1 VTGPIRVLLADD
13 QALVRAGLRMIVEAT
28 PDLAVVGEAATGREA
43 VALAGRAQVVLMD
56 IRMPDMDGL
65 SATRLICADPALAG
79 TRVLVLTTFEI
90 EEYVLEALRAGAG
103 GFLGKGAEPDE
114 VRAAIRTVARGDAL
128 LSPAATGAL
137 IRRFLSRPPR
147 PAAPALTALT
157 DREREVV
164 ALVADGLANAEI
176 ADRLVVSPATVK
188 THVNRAMAKLGA
200 RSRAQLVVI
209 AFQAGLGA
217 PG

>member
-1 VTGPIRVLLADD
+1 
-13 QALVRAGLRMIVEAT
+13 
-28 PDLAVVGEAATGREA
+28 
-43 VALAGRAQVVLMD
+43 MD

-114 VRAAIRTVARGDAL
+114 VRAAIRTVAVATRCCH
-128 LSPAATGAL
+128 PAATGAL

-147 PAAPALTALT
+147 RRRTRP
-157 DREREVV
+157 DR
-164 ALVADGLANAEI
+164 
-176 ADRLVVSPATVK
+176 ADRPGARGRRAGRRRAGQRRDRRPAGGQPGDGEDA
-188 THVNRAMAKLGA
+188 REPAMAKLGA